1 MNCYDY
7 SLIADP
13 PTSVEILEAKENSVG
28 FEPNVKLTLTCRVND
43 AKPQANVTWLSE
55 GGDFKAVFPS
65 IICKLKKVQNI
76 FDEPSTKSFQ
86 NHLKLT
92 GLTKVQPKDCSIQ
105 SARFNLYLLLYII

>member
-65 IICKLKKVQNI
+65 IICKLQKFRI
-76 FDEPSTKSFQ
+76 FLMNLIQ
-86 NHLKLT
+86 NHF
-92 GLTKVQPKDCSIQ
+92 
-105 SARFNLYLLLYII
+105 RIISN